1 MKTLVRKVQKSTDPN
16 IIITKNKIIDKEI
29 NPLRMSRTLEL
40 PTKECSTNLNL
51 QSLKL

>member
-16 IIITKNKIIDKEI
+16 IITTENKIINKEI

-40 PTKECSTNLNL
+40 PTKECSTNPNL
-51 QSLKL
+51 ESVKL